1 MKKKILSLL
10 LAALMLVG
18 LLPAAAFAAEGD
30 AAPAAPAAEE
40 EVIPAPAEE
49 EAPVTQAAE
58 EDAAPAVQADEGTGS
73 ETNTAPTLRDGVKE
87 NVYANG
93 EEGKAFTLDLSTIF
107 ADEDGDTLTYYV
119 SVNNEEYVKAE
130 KDFSYICT
138 GEKQYAKLIFK
149 ANDGTVDSDKTYT
162 VNITVLRC
170 PVINGE
176 STSTVETTTGTP
188 VKLSIKSIISQPD
201 QMAVDYLVS
210 TDGGVSYTPVLCNK
224 DGYFIY
230 AAAES
235 GEHTLLFKAV
245 LKKGME
251 SPIYTWIV
259 KATGETKTVPTI
271 GVKAAA
277 EPATLW
283 TADRDSSKTKWM
295 PAVSDVFEYG
305 NYDDL
310 VYAYSTDGGTFDFWY
325 PDIGFA
331 ATYSNVGEHDVTLRA
346 QNAYGVYADF
356 TVHITVKLNHAPT
369 MKAGVPDNGID
380 VFVPVGLRYIL
391 DANDYFEDADEKDA
405 GNVLFRNANYGGAGF
420 YTASKAGDIK
430 TETAYGSDGVMN
442 SSTGL
447 TIRYY
452 AIGPTTEETIKMGGT
467 YTLKVADLGLTGSL
481 KVRVNAGAEEEIT
494 ADTYTFTPTKS
505 GEHILHFYTD
515 SATTV
520 KDNVVVKLTTEWPK
534 ITKFSV
540 DTVST
545 VAVEGEEKAPTLHV
559 KKVEIE
565 QYEKLEEID
574 GNMYA
579 GFITITLKEDFLAD
593 GRAWVRVV
601 KNTATI
607 TDSNGNESV
616 YARGILCNSPN
627 DWVNKTAVYLTD
639 GDFTVYYQVKIVPAV
654 DRKPIVTI
662 GDKSYD
668 VEFTGVL
675 SDQDNETYWGSP
687 ENPEVYKVVVPE
699 NFETLKVSLKYTA
712 KTAGDDEGTV
722 YVQGVTSFDVP
733 NHTNCDGEAGYGDVS
748 SVIDTT
754 KYNVLYIWMFDSN
767 SQATILLI
775 QVGEPKANT
784 APTLAD
790 GVEAT
795 ASTECIQGTAY
806 TLDLSKIFT
815 DAESSELT
823 YYVSENGADFKETAK
838 DYSYT
843 CTGDETNYYAKL
855 IFKASDG
862 ELESET
868 YTVSVKVHCYPKFR
882 GLSESSV
889 SAKNGEVV
897 RLKVNNLF
905 IHPNNGSM
913 TGGYPVTYYVKV
925 DDGEYTVPALDSQN
939 QFSWA
944 ASVAGEHK
952 LLFKLSDGTLE
963 SPEYVWT
970 VTTTGDEITNTPPVV
985 KETAPTGPVTIY
997 TENGNHSK
1005 WNPPMS
1011 DIFYDANDFNGTND
1025 SENRLTFE
1033 YRINNG
1039 KFRFWLEANGFAGD
1053 KSYLGENSITV
1064 RATDPYGAS
1073 AEHTVTVIV
1082 EEDHMPTRKE
1092 NTSSTPSVYV
1102 PVGLRYNTLDANDY
1116 YVDVDTKDQGNI
1128 VFITENFSNFN
1139 GYLATTAGKQETIK
1153 LYGSADGVRCLW
1165 SDYISVTFYS
1175 LGYNDEKTLHPGDE
1189 YTLNLNEL
1197 GIAGNYKVR
1206 VNAGEEEAITTDT
1219 YTFTATELGEYI
1231 LHFYTDKTA
1240 SADDNY
1246 VVKLTVEKLIV
1257 TWPKIT
1263 GFSVATVKGGKVGN
1277 ETGMQVLPVEKV
1289 LVEQY
1294 QELQDSAD
1302 KTKKLAGCITI
1313 AVGKDADGDDFVS
1326 KGRKAIK
1333 VTTADATITVSDGAE
1348 LGTMTAAVGR
1358 VAQNYISEAGYSVT
1372 QGDVT
1377 VYYSVKFVPYTGPI
1391 TVTIGDTAYDVELT
1405 ELTAPS
1411 DYWGT
1416 AEDVKIYK
1424 TVVPEN
1430 FESLTVNVFEKA
1442 IICCGGGDQHTTINY
1457 DGETSHTFSNHTCTT
1472 DGLGVDVSAVVDT
1485 SKNIIPVIIERTEE
1499 IELLFIQVGE
1509 SDDTPEFAPVIGNGT
1524 AAGATENGVTT
1535 FPAGSGAGAPIVTVT
1550 APEKGW
1556 AAGENTF
1563 TVACDKACVV
1573 LVKSGET
1580 YTKLTATNS
1589 GDTHSF
1595 TATLA
1600 KGDEIIVRLKGDV
1613 NGDGIVNTADAMLVS
1628 RACLSETHGA
1638 YKALDAL
1645 STCAVGAPSTAVT
1658 MQIAR
1663 SCLSTTHGAYQA
1675 MTW

>member
-356 TVHITVKLNHAPT
+356 TVHIIVKLNHAPT

-545 VAVEGEEKAPTLHV
+545 IAVEGEEKAPTLHV

-897 RLKVNNLF
+897 RLKVSNLF
-905 IHPNNGSM
+905 IHPNNGGM

-1064 RATDPYGAS
+1064 RTTDPYGAS

-1128 VFITENFSNFN
+1128 VFITEKFSDFN

-1206 VNAGEEEAITTDT
+1206 VNAGEEEAINTDT
-1219 YTFTATELGEYI
+1219 YTFTAEEAGEYI

-1240 SADDNY
+1240 SADENY
-1246 VVKLTVEKLIV
+1246 VVKLTVEKLIT

-1263 GFSVATVKGGKVGN
+1263 GFSVETVIGSAVDGEDADQTLTVN
-1277 ETGMQVLPVEKV
+1277 RVLI
-1289 LVEQY
+1289 EQY
-1294 QELQDSAD
+1294 EELQDSTD
-1302 KTKKLAGCITI
+1302 GTKKIGGCITV
-1313 AVGKDADGDDFVS
+1313 AVNEDFVA
-1326 KGRKAIK
+1326 KGRQSIVIARK
-1333 VTTADATITVSDGAE
+1333 TTDITVSDGIVGS
-1348 LGTMTAAVGR
+1348 LWKRTFNAAD
-1358 VAQNYISEAGYSVT
+1358 NYTLETPYYADT
-1372 QGDVT
+1372 EEMNFK
-1377 VYYSVKFVPYTGPI
+1377 VYYTVKIVPYTGPI

-1405 ELTAPS
+1405 ALTAPKA
-1411 DYWGT
+1411 DWGT
-1416 AEDVKIYK
+1416 AEDVKFYK

-1430 FESLTVNVFEKA
+1430 FESLTVKVFEKTMSM
-1442 IICCGGGDQHTTINY
+1442 CCWCVDKANSNDTT
-1457 DGETSHTFSNHTCTT
+1457 SLAVPNHTCTT
-1472 DGLGVDVSAVVDT
+1472 DGLGVDISTVVDT
-1485 SKNIIPVIIERTEE
+1485 NKNIIPVIIQYSSEKLDM
-1499 IELLFIQVGE
+1499 LLIQVGGTE
-1509 SDDTPEFAPVIGNGT
+1509 SETKFAPVIGNGT
-1524 AAGATENGVTT
+1524 GSESKTENGVTT
-1535 FPAGSGAGAPIVTVT
+1535 FPAGSGTGAPTITVT
-1550 APEKGW
+1550 APASGW
-1556 AAGENTF
+1556 VAGDNTF
-1563 TVACDKACVV
+1563 TVACGKACVV

-1580 YTKLTATNS
+1580 YTKLTAANS

-1600 KGDEIIVRLKGDV
+1600 EGDEIIVRLKGDV
-1613 NGDGIVNTADAMLVS
+1613 NGDGVVNNTDTIQA
-1628 RACLSETHGA
+1628 RAASLG
-1638 YKALDAL
+1638 KATLTEINAA
-1645 STCAVGAPSTAVT
+1645 CAKVVGGTAVT
-1658 MQIAR
+1658 NTDVIQI
-1663 SCLSTTHGAYQA
+1663 GAVALGKAAFQ
-1675 MTW
+1675 W